1 MTSAFRAA
9 AAAAALA
16 GLAACAPTQ
25 PGLPHDGTGF
35 EGGVPFGTYTIVGFG
50 QEAVPTRDGHVRL
63 TPGQITGQG
72 PCNSFTATNTA
83 TLPQIHVS
91 QMHWTDNPCGHK
103 GFEARFFE
111 ALTQASAAE
120 WTGGVL
126 KIQSPLGWMTLERS
140 GN

>member
-72 PCNSFTATNTA
+72 RATASPRSTPCR
-83 TLPQIHVS
+83 
-91 QMHWTDNPCGHK
+91 C
-103 GFEARFFE
+103 R
-111 ALTQASAAE
+111 
-120 WTGGVL
+120 
-126 KIQSPLGWMTLERS
+126 RS
-140 GN
+140 TSRR